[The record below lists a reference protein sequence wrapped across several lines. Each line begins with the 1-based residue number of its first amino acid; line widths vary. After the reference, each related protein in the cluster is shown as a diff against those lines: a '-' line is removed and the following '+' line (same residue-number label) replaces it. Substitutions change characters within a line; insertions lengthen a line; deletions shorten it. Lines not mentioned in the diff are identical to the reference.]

1 MHKDAITPVC
11 QFIVITGDG

>member
-11 QFIVITGDG
+11 QFIVITGYG